1 MGARQ
6 GVRVRVRGAAGRDGR
21 RTDGGRE
28 VREAKRALRRRAAAA
43 LAAVPAAARAA
54 ASAAACGHLTALPAY
69 RAAGT
74 VLWYAAMRG
83 ELATADAVAAALA
96 AGKRV
101 VVPWCGGEE
110 LGLWRLEAWAE
121 LAPGTWD
128 IPEPPPARRGEPE
141 RQVAAREIELVVAPG
156 LAFDRRGRR
165 LGHGKGY
172 YDRLFAR
179 APDALRAG
187 LCFSAQVFAEVPAG
201 PLDAAMDWV
210 VTERG
215 ASPTGRRPAGA
226 GGNRTRGRGGPL
238 SGGSGC

>member
-1 MGARQ
+1 M
-6 GVRVRVRGAAGRDGR
+6 DGCE
-21 RTDGGRE
+21 E
-28 VREAKRALRRRAAAA
+28 VREAKRTLRRRAAAA
-43 LAAVPAAARAA
+43 LAALPAAARAA
-54 ASAAACGHLTALPAY
+54 ASAAACGHVTALPAY

-83 ELATADAVAAALA
+83 ELATGDAVAAALA

-101 VVPWCGGEE
+101 VVPWCDGEE

-121 LAPGTWD
+121 LAPGTWG
-128 IPEPPPARRGEPE
+128 IPEPPPARRGEPQ
-141 RQVAAREIELVVAPG
+141 RQVAAREIELVVTPG
-156 LAFDRRGRR
+156 LAFDRSGRR

-187 LCFSAQVFAEVPAG
+187 LCFSAQMFAEVPVG
-201 PLDAAMDWV
+201 PLDADMDWV

-215 ASPTGRRPAGA
+215 ARPTGRRPAG
-226 GGNRTRGRGGPL
+226 GGNPL